1 MAVFEPLDTNRCYD
15 NNSWKILNFENKH
28 KESEM
33 TNQTQLS
40 TVQFHNQ
47 SLVTFEQ
54 DGIYY
59 TAMKPICEN
68 IGLDWAAQYSRIN
81 RDDVLS
87 SIILM
92 IRIVAEDGKNR
103 EMACLPIDY
112 LNGWLFGID
121 VKRVKPEIRDLLI
134 TYKKECYKALSD
146 YWMKGKA
153 ERKTTT
159 DERTGLRQAV
169 SQLVSKKG
177 LIYSDA
183 YSFIHQRFNVQHID
197 ELTAEQVPMAVEYI
211 HKIVL
216 EGELITDTSPKV
228 KEDEIVVPYNVFYSL
243 YKHGQR
249 GQRLGYEVS
258 ILLDSLL
265 KLLGA
270 EYGRP
275 KLTGLAY
282 DCQAQCIHW
291 LDLAEKIIDKRNLIS

>member
-1 MAVFEPLDTNRCYD
+1 MSNQIST
-15 NNSWKILNFENKH
+15 
-28 KESEM
+28 
-33 TNQTQLS
+33 QTQTISFYGSQLI
-40 TVQFHNQ
+40 TLKVDD
-47 SLVTFEQ
+47 V
-54 DGIYY
+54 IY
-59 TAMKPICEN
+59 TAVKPIVEALGLSWSSQHRKLEN
-68 IGLDWAAQYSRIN
+68 SKGKFNCAHMS
-81 RDDVLS
+81 
-87 SIILM
+87 
-92 IRIVAEDGKNR
+92 IVAEDGKLR
-103 EMACLPIDY
+103 EMLCMPLKK
-112 LNGWLFGID
+112 LNGWLFSIN
-121 VKRVKPEIRDLLI
+121 PEKVRSDL
-134 TYKKECYKALSD
+134 KEKVIQYQEECFEALYN
-146 YWMKGKA
+146 YWYHGKA

-183 YSFIHQRFNVQHID
+183 YSLIHQRFNVQHID
-197 ELTAEQVPMAVEYI
+197 ELTAEQIPMAVEYI

-228 KEDEIVVPYNVFYSL
+228 KEDEIVVPYNLL
-243 YKHGQR
+243 YALYRQGQR
-249 GQRLGYEVS
+249 GRQLGYEVS

-291 LDLAEKIIDKRNLIS
+291 LDLAEKIIDKRNLTGVRA

>member
-1 MAVFEPLDTNRCYD
+1 
-15 NNSWKILNFENKH
+15 
-28 KESEM
+28 M
-33 TNQTQLS
+33 TTQIQTIN
-40 TVQFHNQ
+40 FHNQ
-47 SLVTFEQ
+47 LLSTFEHNS
-54 DGIYY
+54 IYY
-59 TAMKPICEN
+59 VAMKPICEN
-68 IGLDWAAQYSRIN
+68 IGLNWDGQRQRIQ
-81 RDDVLS
+81 RDEVLS
-87 SIILM
+87 QGTVIITAPTNSGDQQML
-92 IRIVAEDGKNR
+92 
-103 EMACLPIDY
+103 CLPIDY

-169 SQLVSKKG
+169 SKLVSQKG

-183 YSFIHQRFNVQHID
+183 YSLIHQRFNVQHID
-197 ELTAEQVPMAVEYI
+197 ELTPEQIPMAVEYI

-228 KEDEIVVPYNVFYSL
+228 KEDEIVVPYNLL
-243 YKHGQR
+243 YALYRQGQR
-249 GQRLGYEVS
+249 GRQLGYEVS
-258 ILLDSLL
+258 ILLNSLL
-265 KLLGA
+265 RLLG
-270 EYGRP
+270 EEHGRP

-291 LDLAEKIIDKRNLIS
+291 LDLAEKIIDKRNLTGVRA

>member
-1 MAVFEPLDTNRCYD
+1 MTTQ
-15 NNSWKILNFENKH
+15 IQTINFY
-28 KESEM
+28 
-33 TNQTQLS
+33 NQLLS
-40 TVQFHNQ
+40 TFEHN
-47 SLVTFEQ
+47 S
-54 DGIYY
+54 IYY
-59 TAMKPICEN
+59 VAMKPICEN
-68 IGLDWAAQYSRIN
+68 IGLNWDGQRQRIQ
-81 RDDVLS
+81 RDEVLS
-87 SIILM
+87 QGTVIITAPTNSGDQQML
-92 IRIVAEDGKNR
+92 
-103 EMACLPIDY
+103 CLPIDY

-216 EGELITDTSPKV
+216 EGELITDTSPKI

-249 GQRLGYEVS
+249 GRQLGYEVS

-291 LDLAEKIIDKRNLIS
+291 LDLAEKIIDKRNLTGVRA

>member
-1 MAVFEPLDTNRCYD
+1 
-15 NNSWKILNFENKH
+15 
-28 KESEM
+28 M
-33 TNQTQLS
+33 TAQIQTIN
-40 TVQFHNQ
+40 FHNQ
-47 SLVTFEQ
+47 LLSTFEHNS
-54 DGIYY
+54 IYY
-59 TAMKPICEN
+59 VAMKPICEN
-68 IGLDWAAQYSRIN
+68 IGLNWDGQRQRIQ
-81 RDDVLS
+81 RDEVLS
-87 SIILM
+87 QGTVIITAPTNSGDQQML
-92 IRIVAEDGKNR
+92 
-103 EMACLPIDY
+103 CLPIDY

-183 YSFIHQRFNVQHID
+183 YSLIHQRFNVQHID
-197 ELTAEQVPMAVEYI
+197 ELTAEQIPMAVEYI

-216 EGELITDTSPKV
+216 EGELITDTSLKV

-249 GQRLGYEVS
+249 GRQLGYEVS
-258 ILLDSLL
+258 ILLNSLL
-265 KLLGA
+265 RLLGA
-270 EYGRP
+270 EDERP
-275 KLTGLAY
+275 KIKGLAY

-291 LDLAEKIIDKRNLIS
+291 LDLAEKIIDKRNLTGVRA

>member
-1 MAVFEPLDTNRCYD
+1 
-15 NNSWKILNFENKH
+15 
-28 KESEM
+28 M
-33 TNQTQLS
+33 TAQIQTIN
-40 TVQFHNQ
+40 FHNQ
-47 SLVTFEQ
+47 PLSTFEHNS
-54 DGIYY
+54 IYY
-59 TAMKPICEN
+59 VAMKPICEN
-68 IGLDWAAQYSRIN
+68 IGLNWDGQRQRIQ
-81 RDDVLS
+81 RDEVLS
-87 SIILM
+87 QGTVIITAPTNSGDQQML
-92 IRIVAEDGKNR
+92 
-103 EMACLPIDY
+103 CLPIDY

-197 ELTAEQVPMAVEYI
+197 ELTPEQIPMAVEYI

-228 KEDEIVVPYNVFYSL
+228 KEDEIVVPYNLL
-243 YKHGQR
+243 YALYRQGQR
-249 GQRLGYEVS
+249 GRQLGYEVS

-291 LDLAEKIIDKRNLIS
+291 LDLAEKIIDKRNLTGVRA

>member
-1 MAVFEPLDTNRCYD
+1 MAT
-15 NNSWKILNFENKH
+15 
-28 KESEM
+28 
-33 TNQTQLS
+33 QTQTISFYGSQLI
-40 TVQFHNQ
+40 TLKVDD
-47 SLVTFEQ
+47 V
-54 DGIYY
+54 IY
-59 TAMKPICEN
+59 TAVRPIAEAL
-68 IGLDWAAQYSRIN
+68 GLSWSTQKRKLDNSMTKFSCVHMN
-81 RDDVLS
+81 TTGS
-87 SIILM
+87 
-92 IRIVAEDGKNR
+92 DGKTY
-103 EMACLPIDY
+103 EMLCMPLKK
-112 LNGWLFGID
+112 LNGWLFSIN
-121 VKRVKPEIRDLLI
+121 PEKVRSDL
-134 TYKKECYKALSD
+134 KEKVIQYQEECFEALYN
-146 YWMKGKA
+146 YWYHGKA

-183 YSFIHQRFNVQHID
+183 YSLIHQRFNVQHID
-197 ELTAEQVPMAVEYI
+197 ELTAEQIPMAVEYI

-216 EGELITDTSPKV
+216 EGELITDTSPKI

-249 GQRLGYEVS
+249 GRQLGYEVS

-291 LDLAEKIIDKRNLIS
+291 LDLAEKIIDKRNLTGVRA

>member
-1 MAVFEPLDTNRCYD
+1 
-15 NNSWKILNFENKH
+15 
-28 KESEM
+28 M
-33 TNQTQLS
+33 TAQIQTIN
-40 TVQFHNQ
+40 FHNQ
-47 SLVTFEQ
+47 PLSTFEHNS
-54 DGIYY
+54 IYY
-59 TAMKPICEN
+59 VAMKPICEN
-68 IGLDWAAQYSRIN
+68 IGLNWDGQRQRIQ
-81 RDDVLS
+81 RDEVLS
-87 SIILM
+87 QGTVIITAPTNSGDQQML
-92 IRIVAEDGKNR
+92 
-103 EMACLPIDY
+103 CLPIDY

-249 GQRLGYEVS
+249 GRQLGYEVS

-270 EYGRP
+270 ECGRP
-275 KLTGLAY
+275 RISGLVH
-282 DCQAQCIHW
+282 DCQVEGANW
-291 LDLAEKIIDKRNLIS
+291 LDLAEKIIDKRNLTGVRA

>member
-1 MAVFEPLDTNRCYD
+1 
-15 NNSWKILNFENKH
+15 
-28 KESEM
+28 M
-33 TNQTQLS
+33 TAQIQTIN
-40 TVQFHNQ
+40 FHNQ
-47 SLVTFEQ
+47 PLSTFEHNS
-54 DGIYY
+54 IYY
-59 TAMKPICEN
+59 VAMKPICEN
-68 IGLDWAAQYSRIN
+68 IGLNWDGQRQRIQ
-81 RDDVLS
+81 RDEVLS
-87 SIILM
+87 QGMVIITAPTNSGDQQML
-92 IRIVAEDGKNR
+92 
-103 EMACLPIDY
+103 CLPIDY

-216 EGELITDTSPKV
+216 EGELITDTSPKI

-275 KLTGLAY
+275 KLTDLAY
-282 DCQAQCIHW
+282 ACQAQCIHW
-291 LDLAEKIIDKRNLIS
+291 LDLAEKIIDKRNLTGVRA

>member
-1 MAVFEPLDTNRCYD
+1 
-15 NNSWKILNFENKH
+15 
-28 KESEM
+28 M
-33 TNQTQLS
+33 TAQIQTIN
-40 TVQFHNQ
+40 FHNQ
-47 SLVTFEQ
+47 PLSTFEHN
-54 DGIYY
+54 GIYY
-59 TAMKPICEN
+59 VAMKPICEN
-68 IGLDWAAQYSRIN
+68 IGLNWDGQRQRIQ
-81 RDDVLS
+81 RDEVLS
-87 SIILM
+87 QGTVIITAPTNSGDQQML
-92 IRIVAEDGKNR
+92 
-103 EMACLPIDY
+103 CLPIDY

-197 ELTAEQVPMAVEYI
+197 ELTPEQIPMAVEYV

-270 EYGRP
+270 ECGRP
-275 KLTGLAY
+275 RISGLVH
-282 DCQAQCIHW
+282 DCQVEGANW
-291 LDLAEKIIDKRNLIS
+291 LDLAEKIIDKRNLAKLPA

>member
-1 MAVFEPLDTNRCYD
+1 
-15 NNSWKILNFENKH
+15 
-28 KESEM
+28 M
-33 TNQTQLS
+33 TAQIQTIN
-40 TVQFHNQ
+40 FHNQ
-47 SLVTFEQ
+47 PLSTFEHNS
-54 DGIYY
+54 IYY
-59 TAMKPICEN
+59 VAMKPICEN
-68 IGLDWAAQYSRIN
+68 IGLNWDGQRQRIQ
-81 RDDVLS
+81 RDEVLS
-87 SIILM
+87 QGTVIITAPTNSGDQQML
-92 IRIVAEDGKNR
+92 
-103 EMACLPIDY
+103 CLPIDY

-197 ELTAEQVPMAVEYI
+197 ELTAEQVPMAVEYV

-216 EGELITDTSPKV
+216 EGELITDTSPKI

-249 GQRLGYEVS
+249 GRQLGYEVS

-291 LDLAEKIIDKRNLIS
+291 LDLAEKIIDKRNLTGVRA

>member
-1 MAVFEPLDTNRCYD
+1 
-15 NNSWKILNFENKH
+15 
-28 KESEM
+28 M
-33 TNQTQLS
+33 TTQIS
-40 TVQFHNQ
+40 TIQFHNQ

-68 IGLDWAAQYSRIN
+68 IGLAWHSQYERLQ
-81 RDDVLS
+81 RDEVLS

-103 EMACLPIDY
+103 EMVCLPIDY

-183 YSFIHQRFNVQHID
+183 YSLIHQRFNVQHID
-197 ELTAEQVPMAVEYI
+197 ELTAEQIPMAVEYI

-228 KEDEIVVPYNVFYSL
+228 KEDEIVVPYNLL
-243 YKHGQR
+243 YALYRQGQR
-249 GQRLGYEVS
+249 GRQLGYEVS
-258 ILLDSLL
+258 ILLNSLL
-265 KLLGA
+265 RLLGA
-270 EYGRP
+270 EDERP
-275 KLTGLAY
+275 KIKGLAY

-291 LDLAEKIIDKRNLIS
+291 LNLAEKIIDKRNLIS